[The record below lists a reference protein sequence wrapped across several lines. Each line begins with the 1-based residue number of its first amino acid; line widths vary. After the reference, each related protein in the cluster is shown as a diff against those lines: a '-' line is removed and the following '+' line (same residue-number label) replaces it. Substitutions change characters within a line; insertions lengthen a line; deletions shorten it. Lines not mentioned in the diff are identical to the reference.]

1 MIDFL
6 KYRYWGFFFF
16 MLTLGSF
23 VGGYIYKMHTRG
35 YSFVYSVDFTGGTQV
50 LLEFSQPVSSEKV
63 IHILDDAGLTGAMT
77 REFAQK
83 TEGPTKILVRVKQ
96 FEGDSAGLAVRIQ
109 KILESELSGI
119 SVTIEQVDSVG
130 AGIGES
136 MRWKSAQAVAVG
148 LLLMLLYIAFRFWSW
163 GFAIGAV
170 VSLFHD
176 ALLVITIFLLFDL
189 EISINVIGAI
199 LAVLGYSIND
209 TIIIFSRIRENM
221 RKLGD
226 RSMEDIVNI
235 STTETLRRT
244 LLTSFATT
252 LVVISLVLFGGEVL
266 RGLSLVLLIGFVFGT
281 YSSIFVA
288 SPVMLLFSK
297 RKQA

>member
-16 MLTLGSF
+16 LLTLGAF
-23 VGGYIYKMHTRG
+23 VGGYLYKMHTRG

-63 IHILDDAGLTGAMT
+63 IHVLDSAGLTGATT
-77 REFAQK
+77 REFS
-83 TEGPTKILVRVKQ
+83 PTKVLVRVKQ
-96 FEGDSAGLAVRIQ
+96 FEGDAAGLAIRIQ
-109 KILESELSGI
+109 KLLESEFNLT
-119 SVTIEQVDSVG
+119 VTIDQVDSVG

-136 MRWKSAQAVAVG
+136 MRWKSTQAVAVG

-176 ALLVITIFLLFDL
+176 ALLVLTIFLLFDL

-199 LAVLGYSIND
+199 LAVLGYSVND

-221 RKLGD
+221 HKLSD
-226 RSMEDIVNI
+226 TSLEHIVNV

-252 LVVISLVLFGGEVL
+252 LVVVSLVVFGGEVL

>member
-6 KYRYWGFFFF
+6 RYRYFGWAFFA
-16 MLTLGSF
+16 LTITAF
-23 VGGYIYKMHTRG
+23 VGGYLYKLNTRG
-35 YSFVYSVDFTGGTQV
+35 YTFVYSVDFTGGTQV
-50 LLEFSQPVSSEKV
+50 VLDFSKPTDGSAVISILEKNGIAGATTRNFSGTNKV
-63 IHILDDAGLTGAMT
+63 
-77 REFAQK
+77 
-83 TEGPTKILVRVKQ
+83 LVRATQ
-96 FEGDSAGLAVRIQ
+96 FENDSAGLATRIKDVLQ
-109 KILESELSGI
+109 KDLTDTT
-119 SVTIEQVDSVG
+119 VTIEQVDSVG
-130 AGIGES
+130 GSVGES
-136 MRWKSAQAVAVG
+136 LRWKSLQALLAG
-148 LLLMLLYIAFRFWSW
+148 LLLMLMYIAVRFWSW
-163 GFAIGAV
+163 GFAIGSV

-176 ALLVITIFLLFDL
+176 ALVVLTVFLLLDI

-221 RKLGD
+221 VRLSDKSL
-226 RSMEDIVNI
+226 EELVNI
-235 STTETLRRT
+235 STNETLRRT

-297 RKQA
+297 R

>member
-16 MLTLGSF
+16 LLTLGAF
-23 VGGYIYKMHTRG
+23 IGGYIYKMHTRG
-35 YSFVYSVDFTGGTQV
+35 YAFVYSVDFTGGTQV
-50 LLEFSQPVSSEKV
+50 LLNFSQPVSSEKV
-63 IHILDDAGLTGAMT
+63 VHVLDAAGLNGAMT
-77 REFAQK
+77 REFSQK
-83 TEGPTKILVRVKQ
+83 TEGQTKILVRVKQ
-96 FEGDSAGLAVRIQ
+96 FEGDVNGLAVRI
-109 KILESELSGI
+109 KNILESELGMA
-119 SVTIEQVDSVG
+119 VAIEQVDSVG

-136 MRWKSAQAVAVG
+136 MRWKSAQAVAAG

-163 GFAIGAV
+163 GFALGAV
-170 VSLFHD
+170 FSLFHD
-176 ALLVITIFLLFDL
+176 ALLVLTIFLLFDL

-221 RKLGD
+221 HKLGD
-226 RSMEDIVNI
+226 RSLKDIINI

-252 LVVISLVLFGGEVL
+252 LVVISLVAFGGEVL

-297 RKQA
+297 RKHA